1 MNRRWVKVLGTLV
14 VTGLAIAYLVWKI
27 DLRKS
32 LDILANADPWYVLGA
47 VLISIG
53 AVFPM
58 AWRWLLLLRA
68 KGIHDSFHWLTRAYY
83 VSYLAGQVLPT
94 SVGGDAVRIYETS
107 KRHPGNTGLIAGTVL
122 LERALGCVATL
133 MLAAV
138 GFALAIGRYDVGAY
152 LWLEGLFVV
161 GTIFL
166 GVLFFARS
174 ARPYLRRFMPLLER
188 MRLARPLRAL
198 YEGVHTYRSDGR
210 LMVAV
215 LAITLGMQ
223 AARIL
228 SIWFCAKAVG
238 IDLSWRPF
246 YVMGPL
252 LFLVMLVP
260 FTLNSFAVRE
270 AFFISFLGNL
280 GVAADPAFA
289 AGFLFFLV
297 SLVMALPGA
306 FYLGWEALRGPMAR
320 PQLTGRADLR

>member
-1 MNRRWVKVLGTLV
+1 MNKRWVKVLGTLV
-14 VTGLAIAYLVWKI
+14 VTGLAVSYLVWKI
-27 DLRKS
+27 DLGKS
-32 LDILANADPWYVLGA
+32 LRILADADPWYVLGA
-47 VLISIG
+47 IAISIG

-58 AWRWLLLLRA
+58 AWRWLLLLSA
-68 KGIHDSFHWLTRAYY
+68 KGIHDSFHWLTRAYF

-94 SVGGDAVRIYETS
+94 SVGGDAVRIYETA

-122 LERALGCVATL
+122 LERALGGVATL
-133 MLAAV
+133 TLAAF
-138 GFALAIGRYDVGAY
+138 GFVLAIGRYDVGAY
-152 LWLEGLFVV
+152 LWLEGLFVL

-174 ARPYLRRFMPLLER
+174 ARPYLRRFTPLLER

-198 YEGVHTYRSDGR
+198 YEGIHTYRSDGR
-210 LMVAV
+210 LMIAV

-228 SIWFCAKAVG
+228 SIWFCARAVG

-289 AGFLFFLV
+289 SGFLFFLV

-306 FYLGWEALRGPMAR
+306 FYLGWEGLRGPMAR
-320 PQLTGRADLR
+320 PAPRHG